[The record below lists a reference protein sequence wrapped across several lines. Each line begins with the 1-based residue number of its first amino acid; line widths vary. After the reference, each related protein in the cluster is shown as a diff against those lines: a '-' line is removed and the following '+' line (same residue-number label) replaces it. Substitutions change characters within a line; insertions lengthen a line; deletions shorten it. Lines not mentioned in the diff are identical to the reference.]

1 MFNSKKLKPML
12 LKEVDKPFNDKN
24 YIYELKFD
32 GIRAIIYVDKNSLK
46 ITNRYGV
53 DITRLYPELQNIKKN
68 IGNNKVIFD
77 GEIITFD
84 NGVPSFSK
92 LQLRSH
98 LKDINKINN
107 LSKEIPVV
115 FIAFD
120 ILYLNKELINMKLID
135 RKKYLKKFKDTEYFI
150 KTKEY
155 VDGKKLFSQVKKLK
169 LEGIVAKEKNSLYI
183 PGKRVYCW
191 LKIKNFKVG
200 NFIIHGYIK
209 NKNKYSLLLGEY
221 KNNMLYYVGKVSV
234 TSKNETLKK
243 ALNSRKI
250 DNKFINSNEK
260 GLYVEPIH
268 KIKVHYMERTSTNML
283 RQPFV
288 KNKNKA

>member
-1 MFNSKKLKPML
+1 MFKAKKLKPML
-12 LKEVDKPFNDKN
+12 LQEVDKPFNDKN

-32 GIRAIIYVDKNSLK
+32 GIRAIIYVDKDEVL
-46 ITNRYGV
+46 ITNRHGV
-53 DITRLYPELQNIKKN
+53 NITRLYPELQNIKK
-68 IGNNKVIFD
+68 IVGNNKVIFD

-84 NGVPSFSK
+84 KGVPSFSK

-107 LSKEIPVV
+107 LSKDLPVA

-120 ILYLNKELINMKLID
+120 ILYLNKDITDIKLIE
-135 RKKYLKKFKDTEYFI
+135 RKKYLKKFKDTDYFI
-150 KTKEY
+150 KSKVY
-155 VDGKKLFSQVKKLK
+155 LDGKKLFSKVKELN

-183 PGKRVYCW
+183 PSKRVHEW

-209 NKNKYSLLLGEY
+209 NKDKYSLFLGEY
-221 KNNMLYYVGKVSV
+221 KNNKLYYVGKVSV
-234 TSKNETLKK
+234 IEKNEILKK
-243 ALNSRKI
+243 LLISKKI
-250 DNKFINSNEK
+250 NNKFINSNEK
-260 GLYVEPIH
+260 GIYVEPIY
-268 KIKVHYMERTSTNML
+268 KIKVHYMERTEANML